1 MQEVKGRNLTIR
13 LDRWK
18 NRRKMAWI
26 SLLAGLAY
34 PLLVL
39 FTESTELGSIAVP
52 FYIFVSS
59 VVGAYIGFATM
70 DDKFQNNYQG
80 GRYDYGN
87 YDSSQR
93 INPVDYRDGI
103 PREDFGE
110 R

>member
-1 MQEVKGRNLTIR
+1 MNKT
-13 LDRWK
+13 DRWR

-39 FTESTELGSIAVP
+39 FTESTELGAIAVP

-70 DDKFQNNYQG
+70 DDKFQKD
-80 GRYDYGN
+80 RYDDYSYN
-87 YDSSQR
+87 PSQR
-93 INPVDYRDGI
+93 TGPVDYREGI